1 MNNKTKTILYWFFTL
16 WASLGLTATAIV
28 QIFKVQG
35 KADFITHLGYPE
47 YFLTLVGIWKILAV
61 AALLIPGSARVKEW
75 AYAGLFFLMTG
86 AIISHFAAG
95 DAFKDIFPSILMSVI
110 IFVSWYFRPAD
121 RKLALAHQ

>member
-1 MNNKTKTILYWFFTL
+1 MTKTKTILYWFFTL

-35 KADFITHLGYPE
+35 KADFITHLGYPD

-61 AALLIPGSARVKEW
+61 VALLIPGFARVKEW
-75 AYAGLFFLMTG
+75 AYAGLFFLMSG
-86 AIISHFAAG
+86 AIISHLAAG
-95 DAFKDIFPSILMSVI
+95 DAFKDSFPSILLSFI

-121 RKLALAHQ
+121 RKLALAHA